1 MTSPFDNAR
10 IEHQAR
16 LGNTLVKR
24 LSEKGFHASYVPS
37 REEALAEV
45 LKIIPEGAS
54 VGIPGSVT
62 IREIGAMEKL
72 AERGCKVIHHWDPSL
87 SPEERRDALQ
97 QELLADFF
105 LTSSNALT
113 LDGLLVNIDGNGNR
127 VSGMAWGK
135 NTLIFVI
142 GLNKVAN
149 SLDDAIARTRNMAT
163 PPNSLRL
170 GLKTPCAA
178 TGVCVNCNSPDRVCN
193 ALLVLERATGGR
205 TSHVILVGENLGF

>member
-1 MTSPFDNAR
+1 MKSPFDNAR